1 MSVWAYLYRS
11 ISGIRK
17 LNYTYV
23 RLFVEGKVVSV
34 VELRL
39 IYLVQEALEN
49 IMSHLNLSIDEKQ
62 FFPRGSNM
70 LWLLKNILW
79 LLNMYNTIIKQLV
92 CKSSK
97 QKSVSFQVIKPQKQ
111 VLLFLLLPGHWDVT
125 SLDVLPV
132 FLYCM
137 AQKLQ
142 GGSRHCYEWQ
152 GLVPAAVTQCWPKT
166 TTNK

>member
-62 FFPRGSNM
+62 FFPGGSNM

-79 LLNMYNTIIKQLV
+79 FLNMYSTTIKQLV

-97 QKSVSFQVIKPQKQ
+97 QKSVSFQVIKPQMQ
-111 VLLFLLLPGHWDVT
+111 LLLFLLLPGHWDVT

-142 GGSRHCYEWQ
+142 GGSRHRYEWQ